1 MKTQNQTVTLRLLLF
16 AQYRELLGDR
26 ERRVDVAAGTTPR
39 ALLARLSSGNPR
51 LEALQPVVR
60 FLINSEFVSG
70 DEPLRDGDELAFV
83 PPVAGG

>member
-1 MKTQNQTVTLRLLLF
+1 MTSRACTLTVRLLLF

-26 ERRVDVAAGTTPR
+26 ERRVEVAEGTTPR
-39 ALLARLSSGNPR
+39 ALLTRLSAGNPR

-70 DEPLRDGDELAFV
+70 DEPLQDGDELAFV

>member
-1 MKTQNQTVTLRLLLF
+1 METQKQTVTVTILLF
-16 AQYRELLGDR
+16 AQFRELLGDR
-26 ERRVDVAAGTTPR
+26 ERRVEVAEGTTPR

-70 DEPLRDGDELAFV
+70 DEPLHEGDELAFV